1 MFGAAVSAVFFALT
15 KYPHRVYNTNNDLS
29 DLFTGENL
37 MNSDCCCRHKNT
49 PRSDEAKKLLENRI
63 NRLTGQLNGIKKM
76 IDEDRYC
83 GEILIQVSA
92 VQSALENL
100 GYIILEDHMNTCV
113 SEEIRKG
120 NPEIISE
127 TLDLIRK
134 LK

>member
-1 MFGAAVSAVFFALT
+1 MPFFFALT
-15 KYPHRVYNTNNDLS
+15 KYPHRVYNINNDLS

-37 MNSDCCCRHKNT
+37 MNSDCCRHKNT

>member
-1 MFGAAVSAVFFALT
+1 
-15 KYPHRVYNTNNDLS
+15 
-29 DLFTGENL
+29 
-37 MNSDCCCRHKNT
+37 MNSDCCRHKNT